1 MYLCELE
8 DILIMIPSQ
17 YGMYKLPQT
26 KLLDWT
32 PIDIDK
38 LSQTYTPTYMFDEE
52 NENWIKNL
60 SYGVI
65 NWEKL
70 YQTALPIETT
80 DNQNTY
86 YYKKKE
92 SKYQKK
98 LKIGRQQNYRK
109 INATSRAPNRRST
122 WHH

>member
-1 MYLCELE
+1 MYLCESE
-8 DILIMIPSQ
+8 DILIKIPSQ

-38 LSQTYTPTYMFDEE
+38 LSQARTLIYMFDEE
-52 NENWIKNL
+52 NDNWIKNL
-60 SYGVI
+60 SRGVI

-70 YQTALPIETT
+70 SQTVLPIETT
-80 DNQNTY
+80 EKQDKY
-86 YYKKKE
+86 YYKKE